1 MEVRYWRLGRTV
13 QGGMGRAAANSVID
27 GRPLLW
33 DPSSVGQDV
42 NMLVSEMPP
51 KKKKKKKKTYR
62 NPPKRGLWDI
72 RAMVIVRF

>member
-42 NMLVSEMPP
+42 NMLVSEMP
-51 KKKKKKKKTYR
+51 KKKKKKKKK
-62 NPPKRGLWDI
+62 KRTGILRKGVCGINGPW
-72 RAMVIVRF
+72 